1 MMIPTR
7 TTSAWRE
14 PMVWLMIGLPLAA
27 VLASVSLVVT
37 AVRTDNNDSVRDDV
51 QRTAQIQTV
60 ELGPDARAQALAL
73 SAVLRVG
80 GGGLDV
86 LPVAGDFDR
95 NAPLELVLAHPTD
108 AARDRRLRLQPTELG
123 WHVATTP
130 GIDHDWL
137 LDIAPAD
144 HAWRL
149 RGRLRSGEHAAH
161 LAPALGVAVD
171 PGG

>member
-37 AVRTDNNDSVRDDV
+37 AVRTDNNDSVLDNV

-86 LPVAGDFDR
+86 LPVAGNFDR
-95 NAPLELVLAHPTD
+95 NAPLELVLAHPTE

-123 WHVATTP
+123 WHAATAP
-130 GIDHDWL
+130 AIDHDWL
-137 LDIAPAD
+137 LDIAPTN

-149 RGRLRSGEHAAH
+149 RGRLRSGEHAAY

>member
-1 MMIPTR
+1 MMISIR
-7 TTSAWRE
+7 TASPWRE

-51 QRTAQIQTV
+51 QHTAQIQTV
-60 ELGPDARAQALAL
+60 ELGPDARAQSLAL
-73 SAVLRVG
+73 SAVLRVS

-95 NAPLELVLAHPTD
+95 NAPLELVLAHPTE
-108 AARDRRLRLQPTELG
+108 AARDRHLQLRPTELG
-123 WHVATTP
+123 WHVATALD
-130 GIDHDWL
+130 IDHDWL
-137 LDIAPAD
+137 LDIAPPN

>member
-1 MMIPTR
+1 MMNSTR
-7 TTSAWRE
+7 SASPWRE
-14 PMVWLMIGLPLAA
+14 PMVWLMVGLPLAA
-27 VLASVSLVVT
+27 VIASVSLVVT
-37 AVRTDNNDSVRDDV
+37 AVRTDNNDSVLDDV

-86 LPVAGDFDR
+86 LPVAGNFDR
-95 NAPLELVLAHPTD
+95 NAPLELVLAHPTE

-123 WHVATTP
+123 WHASTAP
-130 GIDHDWL
+130 AIDHDWL
-137 LDIAPAD
+137 LDIAPAN

-149 RGRLRSGEHAAH
+149 RGRLRSGEHAAY

>member
-1 MMIPTR
+1 MTIPTR
-7 TTSAWRE
+7 TASAWRE

-51 QRTAQIQTV
+51 RHTAQIQTV
-60 ELGPDARAQALAL
+60 ELGPDARAQVLAL

-80 GGGLDV
+80 ASGVDV
-86 LPVAGDFDR
+86 LPVAGDFAR
-95 NAPLELVLAHPTD
+95 NAPLELVLAHPTE
-108 AARDRRLRLQPTELG
+108 AARDRHLQLRPTELG
-123 WHVATTP
+123 WHAATAPDVA
-130 GIDHDWL
+130 HDWL
-137 LDIAPAD
+137 LEIAPAD

>member
-1 MMIPTR
+1 MMLSTR
-7 TTSAWRE
+7 TASAWRE
-14 PMVWLMIGLPLAA
+14 PMVWLMVGLPLAA
-27 VLASVSLVVT
+27 VIASISLVVT

-51 QRTAQIQTV
+51 RRTAQIQTV

-80 GGGLDV
+80 GGGFDV

-95 NAPLELVLAHPTD
+95 NAPLELVLAHPTE
-108 AARDRRLRLQPTELG
+108 AARDLHLQLRPTELG
-123 WHVATTP
+123 WHGAIAP
-130 GIDHDWL
+130 DLSHDWL